1 MNWKAILKRLQGAQ
15 LLDQECNG
23 IHKINAVRNIFSQE
37 RGNYYSKMMT
47 GLYQDDGSIARDHMK
62 ILKEQSKFYKKL
74 FKADKLIQVE

>member
-1 MNWKAILKRLQGAQ
+1 
-15 LLDQECNG
+15 
-23 IHKINAVRNIFSQE
+23 
-37 RGNYYSKMMT
+37 MMT